1 MALESRGAGYAPAV
15 ENSVREPVRS
25 TENLGLLYQGLL
37 TSVVRLQ
44 AGRQHITDGGSFR
57 KRTKSTIAEI
67 EKVAVAAGYEPSDI
81 KDTHFAVVAFL
92 DEVILNSSDPVRAD
106 WERRM
111 LQEELFSRNDAGVV
125 FFDNL
130 TRLQSQRDSQR
141 LADVLEVF
149 LLCLLL
155 GFQGRYS
162 GAQKGGLESITAG
175 VSKRVQDIRGRSREL
190 SPHGIPDAHPSTSGT
205 AGAPQMS
212 EARRSTYFP
221 QIAFGALAVTAIL
234 FLVFYW
240 NLTLL
245 SDRVLNVLANGG

>member
-1 MALESRGAGYAPAV
+1 MALESHGAGYAPAV
-15 ENSVREPVRS
+15 EKSANESVRS

-44 AGRQHITDGGSFR
+44 AGRQHITDGASFR

-67 EKVAVAAGYEPSDI
+67 ERVAVTAGYEASDI
-81 KDTHFAVVAFL
+81 KDAHFAVVAFL

-111 LQEELFSRNDAGVV
+111 LQEELFDRNDAGVI

-130 TRLQSQRDSQR
+130 TRLQAQRDSQR

-162 GAQKGGLESITAG
+162 GAQKGGLGSITAG
-175 VSKRVQDIRGRSREL
+175 LMKRVQDIRGRGREL
-190 SPHGIPDAHPSTSGT
+190 SPHTMPDTHPVV
-205 AGAPQMS
+205 AQLP
-212 EARRSTYFP
+212 EARKSVYFP

-240 NLTLL
+240 NLSLL

>member
-1 MALESRGAGYAPAV
+1 MALESHGAGYAPAV
-15 ENSVREPVRS
+15 DKPAGELAGSA
-25 TENLGLLYQGLL
+25 ENLGLLYQGLL
-37 TSVVRLQ
+37 TSVVRLRT
-44 AGRQHITDGGSFR
+44 GRQHITDGASFR

-67 EKVAVAAGYEPSDI
+67 ERFAVAAGYEASDI
-81 KDTHFAVVAFL
+81 KDAHFAVVAFL

-155 GFQGRYS
+155 GFQGRYA
-162 GAQKGGLESITAG
+162 GAQKSGLESIAAG
-175 VSKRVQDIRGRSREL
+175 LVKRVQDIRGRAREI
-190 SPHGIPDAHPSTSGT
+190 SPHGIPDAHPV
-205 AGAPQMS
+205 AAQPS
-212 EARRSTYFP
+212 EARKSAYFP
-221 QIAFGALAVTAIL
+221 QIAFGAVALTAVL

-240 NLTLL
+240 NLSLL
-245 SDRVLNVLANGG
+245 GERVLNALGNGG

>member
-25 TENLGLLYQGLL
+25 PENLGLLYQGLL

-130 TRLQSQRDSQR
+130 TRLQSQRDSER

-175 VSKRVQDIRGRSREL
+175 LSKRVQDIRGRSREL
-190 SPHGIPDAHPSTSGT
+190 SPQGIPDAHP
-205 AGAPQMS
+205 GAPQPS
-212 EARRSTYFP
+212 EARKSTYFP
-221 QIAFGALAVTAIL
+221 QIAFGALAITAIL

-245 SDRVLNVLANGG
+245 SDQVLNTLANGR